1 MLFQIHPENPEDRKI
16 QQVVELLKNGGV
28 IAYPTDT
35 VYGLGCD
42 IFNHDAVEKV
52 CRLRRLDP
60 QRAMLSFI
68 CKDISQV
75 AEYAWQMDNDV
86 FRLLKKNLPGPFTF
100 ILKSGN
106 AVPKL
111 FKNRKRTI
119 GVRIPA
125 NKIALAIVEALG
137 RPILSTSLKME
148 HSDADF
154 DEYFTDPLDIEDF
167 FGNQI
172 DAVVDGGLCGNEP
185 STLVDC
191 TGKEFELIRQ
201 GKGVLEWY

>member
-1 MLFQIHPENPEDRKI
+1 MRD
-16 QQVVELLKNGGV
+16 GGA

-42 IFNHDAVEKV
+42 IFNHSAVEKV
-52 CRLRRLDP
+52 CRLRHLDP
-60 QRAMLSFI
+60 ERAMLSFI
-68 CKDISQV
+68 CKDIRQI
-75 AEYAWQMDNDV
+75 AEFAGQIDDEI
-86 FRLLKKNLPGPFTF
+86 FRLLKKNLPGAFTF

-106 AVPKL
+106 TVPKL

-119 GVRIPA
+119 GVRIPE
-125 NKIALAIVEALG
+125 NNIALALVEALG

-148 HSDADF
+148 DSDADF
-154 DEYFTDPLDIEDF
+154 DEYFTDPFDIEAA

-172 DAVVDGGLCGNEP
+172 DAVLDGGLGGNEP

-201 GKGVLEWY
+201 GKGELQWF

>member
-1 MLFQIHPENPEDRKI
+1 MLIQIHPENPEDRKI
-16 QQVVELLKNGGV
+16 QRIVELLTQGGI

-42 IFNHDAVEKV
+42 IFNHSAVEKV
-52 CRLRRLDP
+52 CRLRGLDP

-68 CKDISQV
+68 CKDISQI

-100 ILKSGN
+100 ILRSGG

-111 FKNRKRTI
+111 FKNRKQTV
-119 GVRIPA
+119 GVRIPD
-125 NKIALAIVEALG
+125 NKIALGIVEALG
-137 RPILSTSLKME
+137 HPILSTSLQIE
-148 HSDADF
+148 DSDADF
-154 DEYFTDPLDIEDF
+154 DEYYTDPLDIEDAY
-167 FGNQI
+167 GNRI
-172 DAVVDGGLCGNEP
+172 DAVIDGGLGGNEP

-191 TGKEFELIRQ
+191 TKAEFELIRQ
-201 GKGVLEWY
+201 GKGSLAWY

>member
-1 MLFQIHPENPEDRKI
+1 MLLQIHPDNPDGRKI
-16 QQVVELLKNGGV
+16 QQAVEILRDGGA

-42 IFNHDAVEKV
+42 IFNHSAVEKV
-52 CRLRRLDP
+52 CRLRHLDP
-60 QRAMLSFI
+60 ERAMLSFI
-68 CKDISQV
+68 CKDIRQI
-75 AEYAWQMDNDV
+75 AEFAGQIDDEI
-86 FRLLKKNLPGPFTF
+86 FRLLKKNLPGAFTF

-106 AVPKL
+106 TVPKL

-119 GVRIPA
+119 GVRIPE
-125 NKIALAIVEALG
+125 NNIALALVEALG

-148 HSDADF
+148 DSDADF
-154 DEYFTDPLDIEDF
+154 DEYFTDPFDIEAA

-172 DAVVDGGLCGNEP
+172 DAVLDGGLGGNEP

-201 GKGVLEWY
+201 GKGELQWF